1 MEAQMW
7 EKRTSAAC
15 SAASGVVTLGVQNQA
30 AFGGAHRQ
38 LDFTSQ
44 QSQQGWEL
52 CRFQIAPGPPAAFP
66 SVDKGSSMTG
76 TSNCPCTGTGMGEPA
91 VSFLGFLPFIITF
104 GGRH

>member
-1 MEAQMW
+1 MW
-7 EKRTSAAC
+7 EKRTSATC
-15 SAASGVVTLGVQNQA
+15 SAASGVVTLGVQNHV

-52 CRFQIAPGPPAAFP
+52 CRFQIAPGSPAAFP